1 MARSNI
7 PMVINLRQ
15 NANDTSS
22 AYGKYFAEVDAKEPL
37 NLKGFAKHMTSHGKI
52 ADYQMCVLVLGQVVE
67 CMSELLAQGQPV
79 KLDGLGTFTPSVDG
93 QKLGKNTLEK
103 AVEAGPDA
111 MINGIKI
118 NFSPENTKGEKLTSR
133 AFKEECVFEF
143 GYLVESEVRTVGGKE
158 RRVQK
163 KTPISYLLA
172 PASDGNGGGSNG
184 GSSQNGG
191 TSGGGSNSGSSTG
204 GNGGSQASTLA
215 EPTISGTTPFAE
227 TTSVSISG
235 PAGAEIHYTT
245 DGNTPTAESTLYSE
259 TFTLSDTTTVKA
271 IAIKDGES
279 SEVASKLF
287 TKSSGDEMDQN

>member
-15 NANDTSS
+15 NTNDTST
-22 AYGKYFAEVDAKEPL
+22 AYGKWFAEVDSKEPL
-37 NLKGFAKHMTSHGKI
+37 NLKGFAKHMTGHGKI
-52 ADYQMCVLVLGQVVE
+52 ADYQMCVLVLGQVVD

-79 KLDGLGTFTPSVDG
+79 KLDGLGTFSPSVDG
-93 QKLGKNTLEK
+93 QKLGKNSLEK
-103 AVEAGPDA
+103 AVEAGADA

-118 NFSPENTKGEKLTSR
+118 NFTPENIKGEKLTSR
-133 AFKEECVFEF
+133 AFKEQCVFEL

-184 GSSQNGG
+184 GSQNGG
-191 TSGGGSNSGSSTG
+191 TQN
-204 GNGGSQASTLA
+204 GSQAQTLA
-215 EPTISGTTPFAE
+215 APTISGTTPFAE

-235 PAGAEIHYTT
+235 PEGAEIRYTT
-245 DGNTPTAESTLYSE
+245 NGSTPTAESTLYSE
-259 TFTLSDTTTVKA
+259 AFTLSDTATVKA
-271 IAIKDGES
+271 IAIKDGQS
-279 SEVASKLF
+279 SEVASKTF
-287 TKSSGDEMDQN
+287 TKSSGGTPEND

>member
-15 NANDTSS
+15 NTNDTST
-22 AYGKYFAEVDAKEPL
+22 AYGKWFAEVDSKEPL
-37 NLKGFAKHMTSHGKI
+37 NLKGFAKHMTGHGKI
-52 ADYQMCVLVLGQVVE
+52 ADYQMCVLVLGQVVD

-79 KLDGLGTFTPSVDG
+79 KLDGLGTFSPSVDG
-93 QKLGKNTLEK
+93 QKLGKDTLAK
-103 AVEAGPDA
+103 AVEAGADS

-118 NFSPENTKGEKLTSR
+118 NFTPENIKGEKLTSR
-133 AFKEECVFEF
+133 AFKEQCVFEL
-143 GYLVESEVRTVGGKE
+143 GYVVESEVRMVGGKE

-191 TSGGGSNSGSSTG
+191 TQNGGTSGGGSQSTAL
-204 GNGGSQASTLA
+204 AS
-215 EPTISGTTPFAE
+215 PTISGTTPFAE

-245 DGNTPTAESTLYSE
+245 DGSAPTAESTLYSE
-259 TFTLSDTTTVKA
+259 AFTLSDTTTVKA

-287 TKSSGDEMDQN
+287 TKGEGGDEMDQN